1 MTFYPWD
8 QTMINTIYFTKNHRS
23 VATGMIWTDQQTQQM
38 CLLANRAAPIVC
50 NIISRDE
57 NLKQTVIK
65 VVNFSIDDNGDLC
78 GNITPIESTNGEEG
92 ISKLV
97 FLMSFTRTQTDD
109 DGDDD
114 DDAQI
119 VLTGINAI
127 DILQ

>member
-1 MTFYPWD
+1 
-8 QTMINTIYFTKNHRS
+8 MINTIYFTKNHRS

-114 DDAQI
+114 ADAQI